1 MKKLRP
7 IGFKF
12 LSHRSFMLEPDIVYV
27 SLALIFMLLN
37 IVHIPLGSPGFVA

>member
-1 MKKLRP
+1 
-7 IGFKF
+7 
-12 LSHRSFMLEPDIVYV
+12 MLEPDIVYV